1 MAVKKARSVRVSDSL
16 WAAVKVKAAADQK
29 SVSEVIVDALKA
41 YIR

>member
-1 MAVKKARSVRVSDSL
+1 VAVKKARSVRVSDSL
-16 WAAVKVKAAADQK
+16 WQAVKDKAETDQK

>member
-16 WAAVKVKAAADQK
+16 WSAVKAQAAAEQK

>member
-16 WAAVKVKAAADQK
+16 WQAVKDKAQTDQK

-41 YIR
+41 YVR

>member
-1 MAVKKARSVRVSDSL
+1 MGVKKMRSVRVSETL
-16 WAAVKVKAAADQK
+16 WNAVKARAAEEEK

>member
-16 WAAVKVKAAADQK
+16 WQSVKDKAETDQK

-41 YIR
+41 YVR

>member
-1 MAVKKARSVRVSDSL
+1 VSDSL
-16 WAAVKVKAAADQK
+16 WQAVKDKAETDQK

>member
-16 WAAVKVKAAADQK
+16 WAAVKARAAVDQK

-41 YIR
+41 YVR

>member
-16 WAAVKVKAAADQK
+16 WQAVKDKALVDQK

-41 YIR
+41 YVR